1 MGISPFLVFLVAERL
16 LLLVAVH
23 EVRRPE
29 VRFLLVVQTLLGF
42 MFHFGFCYVV
52 VYLLGVVEVSHGV
65 QRVKVLRCEHSADQA
80 VDVLVR

>member
-1 MGISPFLVFLVAERL
+1 
-16 LLLVAVH
+16 
-23 EVRRPE
+23 
-29 VRFLLVVQTLLGF
+29 VVQTLLGF

-65 QRVKVLRCEHSADQA
+65 QRVKVLRREHSADQA

>member
-1 MGISPFLVFLVAERL
+1 LGISPFLVFLEAERL

-29 VRFLLVVQTLLGF
+29 GRFLLVVQTLLGLCF
-42 MFHFGFCYVV
+42 TWFCYVV